1 MAVTVDQQLAQL
13 AALRQQGSLSEDEF
27 TQAKASILAPGAT
40 SGDAIADPTVLTLT
54 QGFARMSKL
63 VMVVIALTLGIIVSG
78 VASGLE
84 WEPIQRPAAIVV
96 CPNGQFH
103 TGFEVVYGVNEKGV
117 SDATSCT
124 ENGVTRDV
132 NSALMFVVLMV
143 IYALPFLLW
152 LVIVKGRNRRKLAR
166 QALEAAAPPVL

>member
-27 TQAKASILAPGAT
+27 TKAKASILEPAAASSDVGV
-40 SGDAIADPTVLTLT
+40 DPTILTLT
-54 QGFARMSKL
+54 QAFARMSKL
-63 VMVVIALTLGIIVSG
+63 VMIVAALTLGIIVSG
-78 VASGLE
+78 VAAGLE

-103 TGFEVVYGVNEKGV
+103 TGYEVTYGVSEKGV
-117 SDATSCT
+117 SDATRCT
-124 ENGVTRDV
+124 ENGVTRNV
-132 NSALMFVVLMV
+132 NSGLMFGVLMV

-152 LVIVKGRNRRKLAR
+152 LVIVKGRNQRKLAR
-166 QALEAAAPPVL
+166 QAVEAATPPVL